1 MLVRVAYVSKL
12 VGTTGRS
19 ALSMAQI
26 VGVSDVNNRRD
37 HICSSML
44 FHEGQVVQ
52 VMEGQRLDVDRLMR
66 RLGSDARLGPLRIVC
81 DMPIRE
87 RSLSEAVTV
96 CHEPQR
102 TLDHVGLNDLDEVTH
117 GSVEA
122 MMEYRIAA

>member
-1 MLVRVAYVSKL
+1 MLVRVAYVSKMI
-12 VGTTGRS
+12 GTTGRS

-26 VGVSDVNNRRD
+26 VGVSDINNRRD

-52 VMEGQRLDVDRLMR
+52 VMEGLRIDVDRLMR
-66 RLGSDARLGPLRIVC
+66 RLDADARLGPLRIVC
-81 DMPIRE
+81 DMAIPARA
-87 RSLSEAVTV
+87 LTEAVTV
-96 CHEPQR
+96 CLEPQR
-102 TLDHVGLNDLDEVTH
+102 TLDHVGLNDLDHVTS